1 MLSYVKRISKSKFS
15 PFRDNHNL
23 FKYIYIFPRPQK
35 LLIADRPSKS
45 TQLPVFGKIRVND
58 LVIYM

>member
-1 MLSYVKRISKSKFS
+1 MLRGYLSQ
-15 PFRDNHNL
+15 NL
-23 FKYIYIFPRPQK
+23 VHLGTIITYSNIYIYIFPRPQK